1 MRLPPDAP
9 TWFGHSILEPA
20 IEPKEH
26 PGEFDRV
33 WRGFMTARVT
43 LGLMLLL
50 VQGSLYLLGTAK
62 GAAPI
67 VICAAYFTA
76 ALTVRLSAQPRPLGQ
91 ALDLQWIRTV
101 GVDILAFAALQLVQ
115 DNSINY
121 APLFALP
128 VLMIS
133 ILGSMLLAMG
143 AAAGVTLM
151 LFSYALWVSLHAAG
165 DPAPLFLQAALT
177 GAGCFAIAFLTN
189 QIASRLANVELKA
202 QRSQLV
208 AQVQRRVNE
217 LIIESLS
224 DGILV
229 VGPRGMVRSANPAA
243 RRLLGPDRMVQD
255 TVFDLA
261 SEVGWQELVDLMKLS
276 FLQHHAQQSEVII
289 HHQGQGP
296 RRLQVHTQLTAT
308 EGGGAESLCVMFLQD
323 QREMEAR
330 MRTEKL
336 ASMGRMSAA
345 VAHEIRN
352 PLAAI
357 VQANALLEEDL
368 IDPRHTR
375 LSRMVQQNAARLG
388 KIVDEVLDLS
398 RAKFNDVTTTD
409 IPVNLNQSVERIC
422 RDWQLQTASGPM
434 LRVTLPPRSM
444 DVRFEPEHLRRILVN
459 LLDNARRYASQQA
472 DTVQVAAGLSETRES
487 FLSVW
492 SDGPPMDQSV
502 ERHLFEPFFSSESR
516 SSGLG
521 LYICRELCE
530 SHGATIT
537 YQRRPRQ
544 FGQQAVQGN
553 EFRVSFRANPPRP
566 RPPSASPPESETS
579 WLPTQF

>member
-1 MRLPPDAP
+1 MRPPPDTP

-20 IEPKEH
+20 IEPTQH
-26 PGEFDRV
+26 PSEFDRV

-62 GAAPI
+62 GAIPSM
-67 VICAAYFTA
+67 ICAAYLTA
-76 ALTVRLSAQPRPLGQ
+76 ALVVRIKAQPRPLGQ
-91 ALDLQWIRTV
+91 AFDSQWVRTV
-101 GVDILAFAALQLVQ
+101 GVDILAFAALQIVQ

-151 LFSYALWVSLHAAG
+151 LFSYALWISLHGAS

-189 QIASRLANVELKA
+189 QVASRLANVELKA
-202 QRSQLV
+202 QRSQLAV
-208 AQVQRRVNE
+208 QVHRRVNE

-229 VGPRGMVRSANPAA
+229 VGRRGMVRSANPAA
-243 RRLLGPDRMVQD
+243 RRLLGPDRLVQD
-255 TVFDLA
+255 TVFDLTA
-261 SEVGWQELVDLMKLS
+261 EVGWHELVELMKLS
-276 FLQHHAQQSEVII
+276 FLQHHAQHSEVII

-296 RRLQVHTQLTAT
+296 RRLRVHTQLTAS
-308 EGGGAESLCVMFLQD
+308 EGEEAESLCVMFLQD

-368 IDPRHTR
+368 SDTRHTR
-375 LSRMVQQNAARLG
+375 LTRMVQQNAARLG

-398 RAKFNDVTTTD
+398 RAKYNDATTTD
-409 IPVNLNQSVERIC
+409 MPFNLSQSVERIC
-422 RDWQLQTASGPM
+422 RDWQLQTGAGPM
-434 LRVTLPPRSM
+434 LGVTLPPRRM
-444 DVRFEPEHLRRILVN
+444 DVRFEPEHLRRVLVN
-459 LLDNARRYASQQA
+459 LLDNARRYASQQPGS
-472 DTVQVAAGLSETRES
+472 VQVTAGQSANGCG

-537 YQRRPRQ
+537 YQRRPHQ
-544 FGQQAVQGN
+544 FPHQALDGN
-553 EFRVSFRANPPRP
+553 EFLVCFRANPPRP
-566 RPPSASPPESETS
+566 SPPLTSPSESETS